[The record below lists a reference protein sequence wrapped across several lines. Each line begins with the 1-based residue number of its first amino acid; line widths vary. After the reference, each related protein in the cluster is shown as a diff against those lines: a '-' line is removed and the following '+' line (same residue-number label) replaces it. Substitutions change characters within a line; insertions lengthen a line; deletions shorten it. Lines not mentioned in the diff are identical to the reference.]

1 VDGFDLEHKSEAV
14 NPDRNYRVTFF
25 KNLAAT
31 EKAEHELTYAQLVTE
46 LRRPS
51 APSKDMLPLFRLGQ
65 FGNRTNEN
73 GCLRYDANVTAFTG
87 AMGDY
92 DSEKVPIAVAYEKLT
107 EHGVKAILY
116 TTASHTD
123 TTPRWRVIAPY
134 AEPIIVDPADPEAA
148 ARKHLAYTDML
159 NGIVG
164 GVLAVESWNL
174 SQAFYYGYVE
184 TEDGDEPDDYN
195 FFVVDGQEIDTIE
208 GLPSQEKPT
217 GKPVATRTAVPRS
230 TVDWDTSQAD
240 DFRTRG
246 EPWTIKRTRLERG
259 RARRSARQG
268 LARWRSG
275 AAAGCHASARVRQC
289 SGYCAGKTWKPSR
302 ANWASRQRH

>member
-1 VDGFDLEHKSEAV
+1 MGARPIRAKGKTAEQGHKLLGGFKGVINVEGFNLERKSEAV

-31 EKAEHELTYAQLVTE
+31 EKTEYELTYAQLVTE
-46 LRRPS
+46 LRRSS
-51 APSKDMLPLFRLGQ
+51 APIKDMLPLFRLGQ
-65 FGNRTNEN
+65 FGDKANEN

-107 EHGVKAILY
+107 KHGVKAILF
-116 TTASHTD
+116 TTAGHTD
-123 TTPRWRVIAPY
+123 TTPRWRVIVPY

-184 TEDGDEPDDYN
+184 TEDGDEPDDYD
-195 FFVVDGQEIDTIE
+195 FIVVDGQEIDTIE
-208 GLPSQEKPT
+208 GLPSQGKPS
-217 GKPVATRTAVPRS
+217 GKPVATRTAVNRPADPV
-230 TVDWDTSQAD
+230 VDDPNRLLRKLDYTDAD
-240 DFRTRG
+240 
-246 EPWTIKRTRLERG
+246 
-259 RARRSARQG
+259 
-268 LARWRSG
+268 WR
-275 AAAGCHASARVRQC
+275 
-289 SGYCAGKTWKPSR
+289 K
-302 ANWASRQRH
+302 